1 MEFGR
6 ISEDDYL
13 EGLSSLMNEWAEPV
27 DEEAWRNL

>member
-1 MEFGR
+1 MEYAR

-13 EGLSSLMNEWAEPV
+13 EGLSSLMNEWTEPE